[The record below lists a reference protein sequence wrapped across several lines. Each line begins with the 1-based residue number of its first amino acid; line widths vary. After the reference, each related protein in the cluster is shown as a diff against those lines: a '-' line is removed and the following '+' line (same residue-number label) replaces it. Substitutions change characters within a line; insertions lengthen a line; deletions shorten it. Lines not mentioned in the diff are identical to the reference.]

1 MPGASFLE
9 SVLRKTYRKCAHYAG
24 GLGKGPDLA
33 IMDDDVYTS
42 FEGARINRVRV
53 NVINNETGNT
63 NSLEMELGVAKVFS
77 SIDLDNAS
85 SGFAGSDAADG
96 VTYLINTDYLEFPTL
111 EAPTI
116 SEFQERVG
124 DQDVVTALFSMQG
137 NMICTK
143 LAAQGAVTGGK

>member
-1 MPGASFLE
+1 
-9 SVLRKTYRKCAHYAG
+9 
-24 GLGKGPDLA
+24 
-33 IMDDDVYTS
+33 
-42 FEGARINRVRV
+42 
-53 NVINNETGNT
+53 
-63 NSLEMELGVAKVFS
+63 MELGVAKVFS